1 MPITQ
6 SRFTRRHA
14 AWAFAGILR
23 CPIPMYSQLRKRAV
37 HGRVIDQRGMPI
49 RGAVVFLTNTWSQN
63 IRSYDVGKDGR
74 YRFPGL
80 QTEVDYELK
89 AQIDGVTGG
98 TRKLNRFDAREDASI
113 DLKIELSFHNAH
125 R

>member
-1 MPITQ
+1 
-6 SRFTRRHA
+6 
-14 AWAFAGILR
+14 
-23 CPIPMYSQLRKRAV
+23 
-37 HGRVIDQRGMPI
+37 MPI

-80 QTEVDYELK
+80 RAEVDYELK
-89 AQIDGVTGG
+89 AQIDGVTSG
-98 TRKLNRFDAREDASI
+98 TKKLDRFDAREEASI
-113 DLKIELSFHNAH
+113 DLKIDQSSHNAH